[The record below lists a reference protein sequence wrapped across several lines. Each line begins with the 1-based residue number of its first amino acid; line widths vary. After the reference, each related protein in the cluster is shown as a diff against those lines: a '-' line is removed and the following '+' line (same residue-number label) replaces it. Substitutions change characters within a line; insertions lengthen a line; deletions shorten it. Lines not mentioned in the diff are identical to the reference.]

1 MPKPSRPAPP
11 PSTATPAPSVAP
23 AVQAKA
29 HRWDRPLT
37 IWMLLAV
44 LAGAIVAAY
53 SNSFGVP
60 YLLDDMDS
68 IERNDTIKRLS
79 TSFFPPRNSGITVSG
94 RPLLNFTL
102 AVNHRLHGTSV
113 TGYHVA
119 NLLIHIAATLA
130 LFGFVR
136 RTLRLPSLAGKYGA
150 HATPLALGVAA
161 LWALHPLQTE
171 SVTYIIQ
178 RAESLV
184 GLCYLFTL
192 YAFARSLENGSR
204 AWTVTTVVSC
214 FVGMT
219 AKEVMATAPLAIL
232 LYDRTFAAGTFA
244 ESWRLRRKLYL
255 WLASS
260 WLLLLVL
267 VISSGGRGKSVG
279 YAAVS
284 ATDYALTQA
293 SALVRYLRL
302 ILLPTDLIFDYGPTV
317 EKQPAVLL
325 RSCLVLVPLLALTVV
340 ALKKWPRAGFLGA
353 TFFLILGP
361 TSSIVP
367 VATQTIAEHRLYLSI
382 GSVAALAV
390 FGCWRIAGRHS
401 AWIVAALAVVLGI
414 ASFQRNTS
422 YRTTRA
428 IWEDTVQKMPDN
440 VRALNNLGIVYL
452 ETDEFASAMK
462 CLGGALDL
470 MPHFIV
476 AKSNLGRTYI
486 LKALKEAGLD
496 KVRGDIAIGSSM
508 GVGAKEIASLHS
520 NADVQEGL
528 RLLQEALKAD
538 PNNAAAAML
547 YGNAL
552 ILLHRAD
559 PHAQQEP
566 AAEAIGWLQR
576 AVELNPDSFDAHFEL
591 ANALSML
598 DRNDEAAARFEH
610 ALRLKPNEPTALTN
624 YGALLRRMGKAPAA
638 IENLEAA
645 LKLAPSAARIHSNL
659 GVALLESGRTDD
671 GIRHLREAIQLDP
684 DIPQARYNLSNALA
698 ETSQTAEAI
707 VHLEALLKIAPPTAE
722 LVSNLGVLYAR
733 EGRLADSIKQMH
745 QALAI
750 DPGYEP
756 AKENLER
763 ILAHLR
769 ALQNE
774 K

>member
-1 MPKPSRPAPP
+1 MALAILIAAI
-11 PSTATPAPSVAP
+11 ATTYA
-23 AVQAKA
+23 
-29 HRWDRPLT
+29 
-37 IWMLLAV
+37 
-44 LAGAIVAAY
+44 
-53 SNSFGVP
+53 NSFKAP
-60 YLLDDMDS
+60 YHLDDMDS
-68 IERNDTIKRLS
+68 IERNDTIKQLS
-79 TSFFPPRNSGITVSG
+79 TALFPPRNSGITVSG
-94 RPLLNFTL
+94 RPLLNLTL
-102 AVNHRLHGTSV
+102 AINYQLHGYSV

-119 NLLIHIAATLA
+119 NLLIHVGAALA

-136 RTLRLPSLAGKYGA
+136 RTLHLPLLAEKFGPQ
-150 HATPLALGVAA
+150 ATPLALGVAA

-171 SVTYIIQ
+171 SVTYVIQ

-192 YAFARSLENGSR
+192 YAFVRSVEKSSR
-204 AWTVTTVVSC
+204 AWTIATVASC

-232 LYDRTFAAGTFA
+232 LYDRTFVAGTFA
-244 ESWRLRRKLYL
+244 AGWRARRGFYL
-255 WLASS
+255 ALASS

-267 VISSGGRGKSVG
+267 VISSGGRGTSVG

-293 SALVRYLRL
+293 SALVRYLKV
-302 ILLPTDLIFDYGPTV
+302 IFLPTDLIFDYGPTV

-325 RSCLVLVPLLALTVV
+325 KSCLLLVPLLALTVV
-340 ALKKWPRAGFLGA
+340 ALKKWPRTGFLGA

-367 VATQTIAEHRLYLSI
+367 VATQTIAEHRLYLSLGAI
-382 GSVAALAV
+382 SALVV
-390 FGCWRIAGRHS
+390 FGLWRIAGRHS
-401 AWIVAALAVVLGI
+401 AWLVAALAVVLGS
-414 ASFQRNTS
+414 ASYQRNTTYQTS
-422 YRTTRA
+422 RA
-428 IWEDTVQKMPDN
+428 IWEDTVYKMPDN
-440 VRALNNLGIVYL
+440 IRALNNLGAVYL
-452 ETDEFASAMK
+452 EFEEFDGAVK
-462 CLGGALDL
+462 CFEGALEL
-470 MPHFIV
+470 VPHFVI
-476 AKSNLGRTYI
+476 AKSNLGRAHI

-496 KVRGDIAIGSSM
+496 KVRGDIATGTSM
-508 GVGAKEIASLHS
+508 GVGVKEIASLRG
-520 NADVQEGL
+520 NPTVQKGL
-528 RLLQEALKAD
+528 QLMQEALEAD
-538 PNNAAAAML
+538 PTNALSAMF

-559 PHAQQEP
+559 ERLQQER

-576 AVELNPDSFDAHFEL
+576 AVELKPEGADSRFEL

-598 DRNDEAAARFEH
+598 DRNEEAAAQFEH
-610 ALRLKPNEPTALTN
+610 VLRIKPKEATALTN
-624 YGALLRRMGKAPAA
+624 YGALLRRMGKIPAA
-638 IENLEAA
+638 IEKLEAA
-645 LKLAPSAARIHSNL
+645 LKLSPATARIHSNL

-671 GIRHLREAIQLDP
+671 GIRHLREALKLDP

-698 ETSQTAEAI
+698 ETNQTAEAI
-707 VHLEALLKIAPPTAE
+707 THLEALLKIAPPTAE

-745 QALAI
+745 QSLTL
-750 DPGYEP
+750 DPSYEP
-756 AKENLER
+756 AKENLDR